1 MGWEMREIR
10 RRSAG
15 DKKARIGACQT
26 SGNQFSSAS
35 SLSDMWRKS
44 IRIRCRSG
52 AVHRAERAPQGRGY
66 SILLRWVAEISCA
79 GRSAVT
85 SSQRN
90 EHVRAFS
97 KSRAGVYCDLRL
109 HCVSLGACVECVP
122 AIAPTLS
129 HRRESRRAQL
139 RSDNDCVGQ
148 LRSCCSPAAG
158 QRTSPSRSIFQNSG
172 VDSAVGQIAVSW
184 RPHFRARA
192 ARGVGS
198 SGGSSS
204 PLLDVNQT
212 AKPHLFLA
220 SPAERPIPPAPLSRV
235 FASIAKAIT
244 NHNLKNLFR
253 KITNEKSF
261 NRSHRA
267 AFRGEH
273 CRGANPCHCYAKSHT
288 IHYGSAW

>member
-1 MGWEMREIR
+1 MKLDARTNAAKEPGGTLPNRKTKQEDFIINGISGMRLTN
-10 RRSAG
+10 ANLV
-15 DKKARIGACQT
+15 AY
-26 SGNQFSSAS
+26 
-35 SLSDMWRKS
+35 
-44 IRIRCRSG
+44 G
-52 AVHRAERAPQGRGY
+52 AVRRAERAPQGRGY

-172 VDSAVGQIAVSW
+172 VDSAVGRIAVSG
-184 RPHFRARA
+184 RAHFRARA
-192 ARGVGS
+192 AR
-198 SGGSSS
+198 
-204 PLLDVNQT
+204 
-212 AKPHLFLA
+212 A
-220 SPAERPIPPAPLSRV
+220 R
-235 FASIAKAIT
+235 
-244 NHNLKNLFR
+244 LKL
-253 KITNEKSF
+253 
-261 NRSHRA
+261 
-267 AFRGEH
+267 
-273 CRGANPCHCYAKSHT
+273 
-288 IHYGSAW
+288 